1 MIDNN
6 VFNKVVN
13 DILLQVKPIYLRKQI
28 ATEFLDLIT
37 RMQEEKPRPKK
48 ILANRVYA
56 DATLMSMTKAE
67 LIEHIRILEHN
78 WSAAEETLANS
89 VKNSEQI
96 FYEQKEEIERLKED
110 LEQIALCNKGLQ
122 DGINEYQADNAEMRR
137 RNAELQKQIKDL
149 TLSLDL
155 RQDDIHYL
163 QCDKVELQKQVD
175 ELKEKIMNLKSAMT
189 DRVAWKSYDS
199 LLTTPDDVEEIFGD
213 AYESEFNKF
222 LEQTAKDTAK
232 KYHDI
237 MKREFMKSNNSNFY
251 EFWCNFNNNVVKGF
265 GVEVE

>member
-13 DILLQVKPIYLRKQI
+13 DILLQVKPVYLRKQI

-37 RMQEEKPRPKK
+37 RMQEEKSRPKK

-96 FYEQKEEIERLKED
+96 FYEQKAEIERLKDENCHD
-110 LEQIALCNKGLQ
+110 YHCMCLAQQE
-122 DGINEYQADNAEMRR
+122 
-137 RNAELQKQIKDL
+137 
-149 TLSLDL
+149 
-155 RQDDIHYL
+155 
-163 QCDKVELQKQVD
+163 KVELQKQVD
-175 ELKEKIMNLKSAMT
+175 ELKKQLNDMEEQRDRQAYIAEELVQEKHRWT
-189 DRVAWKSYDS
+189 
-199 LLTTPDDVEEIFGD
+199 
-213 AYESEFNKF
+213 
-222 LEQTAKDTAK
+222 EQAVKDTAK
-232 KYHDI
+232 ETLTEILKVILDYLNVKDI
-237 MKREFMKSNNSNFY
+237 KEAENISLLDSTLTY
-251 EFWCNFNNNVVKGF
+251 DVVTDKIF
-265 GVEVE
+265 EIAKKKGVEV

>member
-13 DILLQVKPIYLRKQI
+13 DILLQVKPVYLRKQI

-37 RMQEEKPRPKK
+37 RMQEEKSRPKK

-78 WSAAEETLANS
+78 WSVAEETLANS

-96 FYEQKEEIERLKED
+96 FYEQKEEVERLKED

-175 ELKEKIMNLKSAMT
+175 ELKIALKNVIESN
-189 DRVAWKSYDS
+189 
-199 LLTTPDDVEEIFGD
+199 EELI
-213 AYESEFNKF
+213 EEC
-222 LEQTAKDTAK
+222 EQSVKDTTKKCKQVIKAK
-232 KYHDI
+232 LYPDNEWVD
-237 MKREFMKSNNSNFY
+237 RLFE
-251 EFWCNFNNNVVKGF
+251 EEF

>member
-1 MIDNN
+1 MYL
-6 VFNKVVN
+6 NKVVN
-13 DILLQVKPIYLRKQI
+13 DILLQVKPVYLRKQI

-37 RMQEEKPRPKK
+37 RMQEEKSRPKK

-78 WSAAEETLANS
+78 WSVAEETLANS

-96 FYEQKEEIERLKED
+96 FYEQKEEVERLKED

-175 ELKEKIMNLKSAMT
+175 ELKIALKNVIESN
-189 DRVAWKSYDS
+189 
-199 LLTTPDDVEEIFGD
+199 EELI
-213 AYESEFNKF
+213 EEC
-222 LEQTAKDTAK
+222 EQSVKDTTKKCKQVIKAK
-232 KYHDI
+232 LYPDNEWVD
-237 MKREFMKSNNSNFY
+237 RLFE
-251 EFWCNFNNNVVKGF
+251 EEF

>member
-13 DILLQVKPIYLRKQI
+13 DILLQVKPVYLRKQI

-37 RMQEEKPRPKK
+37 RVQEEKPRPKK

-96 FYEQKEEIERLKED
+96 FYEQKEEIERLTED
-110 LEQIALCNKGLQ
+110 LEKTKDNRNGWRNRAWK
-122 DGINEYQADNAEMRR
+122 DENE
-137 RNAELQKQIKDL
+137 NAELQKEIERLKDENCHDYHCMCL
-149 TLSLDL
+149 A
-155 RQDDIHYL
+155 Q
-163 QCDKVELQKQVD
+163 QEKAELQKQVD
-175 ELKEKIMNLKSAMT
+175 ELKEKIMNLKSAMI
-189 DRVAWKSYDS
+189 DRVARKSYDS

-222 LEQTAKDTAK
+222 LKDTIEDTVK
-232 KYHDI
+232 KYHDAI
-237 MKREFMKSNNSNFY
+237 KELFDKQECFGCVEDRSIELWHQDNDKIARQH
-251 EFWCNFNNNVVKGF
+251 F

>member
-1 MIDNN
+1 MIDNK

-13 DILLQVKPIYLRKQI
+13 DILLQVKPVYLRKQI

-37 RMQEEKPRPKK
+37 RMQEEKSRPKK

-67 LIEHIRILEHN
+67 LIEHIRILEYN

-96 FYEQKEEIERLKED
+96 FYEQKEEIERLKDENCHD
-110 LEQIALCNKGLQ
+110 YHCMCLAQQEKA
-122 DGINEYQADNAEMRR
+122 
-137 RNAELQKQIKDL
+137 
-149 TLSLDL
+149 
-155 RQDDIHYL
+155 
-163 QCDKVELQKQVD
+163 ELQKQVD

-189 DRVAWKSYDS
+189 DRVAR
-199 LLTTPDDVEEIFGD
+199 
-213 AYESEFNKF
+213 
-222 LEQTAKDTAK
+222 Q
-232 KYHDI
+232 H
-237 MKREFMKSNNSNFY
+237 
-251 EFWCNFNNNVVKGF
+251 F